1 MIDIFTDWRAW
12 SIILVL
18 TLLTLISA
26 TAKYRIGKSG
36 LPVVKKRFPQVDD
49 AKWDRVGGYFD
60 RFGSVV
66 VLLSLVPVLA
76 WVIPPAAG
84 AYGVRFIP
92 FLFFAFIAKLIRYWI
107 LFIIAYGGYQLITK

>member
-1 MIDIFTDWRAW
+1 MADIFTDWRAW

-18 TLLTLISA
+18 TLLTMISA

-36 LPVVKKRFPQVDD
+36 MPVVKERFPQVDD
-49 AKWDRVGGYFD
+49 EKWDKVGGYFD

-66 VLLSLVPVLA
+66 VLLSLVPILA

-84 AYGVRFIP
+84 AYGVRFGP
-92 FLFFAFIAKLIRYWI
+92 FLFFAFLAKLIRYWI
-107 LFIIAYGGYQLITK
+107 LFLIAYGGIQVITN

>member
-1 MIDIFTDWRAW
+1 MTDTFTDWRAW

-18 TLLTLISA
+18 SLLTLISA
-26 TAKYRIGKSG
+26 TAKYRIGKGG
-36 LPVVKKRFPQVDD
+36 LPVVKERFPQVDD

-84 AYGVRFIP
+84 AYGVRFVP